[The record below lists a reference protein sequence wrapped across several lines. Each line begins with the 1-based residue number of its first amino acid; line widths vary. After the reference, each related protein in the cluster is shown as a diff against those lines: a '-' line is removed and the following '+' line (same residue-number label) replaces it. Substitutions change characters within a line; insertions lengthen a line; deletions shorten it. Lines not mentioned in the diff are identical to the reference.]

1 MTFDNNTRKR
11 KLSISRIVL
20 SNLQEISE
28 AFKISKSTF
37 IRIAIYHGIEKIHE
51 GYRPYRIH
59 RNDIKQKY
67 NITLPEETWNLFDD
81 AMFLIQEELENTNN
95 DNTSYRADKM
105 KHKSEHKFTHG
116 EMIELFLRIEIDK
129 YNELVKEI
137 ENNDHMDNKML
148 LEEQERVY
156 FTADIPMVLYDKYC
170 DIKELTGLQD
180 TRIGRYLIIKSL
192 MNEYLQ
198 KDYQSIYTDADLLR
212 YIEALGLDKVKA
224 LTLISNLIQADKIV
238 LKRH

>member
-20 SNLQEISE
+20 SNLQEISD

-37 IRIAIYHGIEKIHE
+37 IRMAIYHGIEKIQE
-51 GYRPYRIH
+51 GYRPYRIP

-81 AMFLIQEELENTNN
+81 AMFLIQEELEYIDN
-95 DNTSYRADKM
+95 NTSYKVDKM

-137 ENNDHMDNKML
+137 ASVSRN
-148 LEEQERVY
+148 
-156 FTADIPMVLYDKYC
+156 F
-170 DIKELTGLQD
+170 
-180 TRIGRYLIIKSL
+180 LIL
-192 MNEYLQ
+192 PG
-198 KDYQSIYTDADLLR
+198 QSY
-212 YIEALGLDKVKA
+212 
-224 LTLISNLIQADKIV
+224 SN
-238 LKRH
+238 RR